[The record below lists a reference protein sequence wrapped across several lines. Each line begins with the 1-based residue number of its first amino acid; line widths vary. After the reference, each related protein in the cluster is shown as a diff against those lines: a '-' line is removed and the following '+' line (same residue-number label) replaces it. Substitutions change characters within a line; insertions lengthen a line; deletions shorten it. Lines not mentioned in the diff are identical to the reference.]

1 MSSKEKQSITTPKAW
16 SIIIVVA
23 LVLGFLFLQPFL
35 SLILLA
41 VLLAFFTFPI
51 YKKLLKKLKGREGL
65 AAFFTTCALA
75 LILIVPTF
83 IVFAVAATQ
92 ALNLVNSLGIS
103 DIVND
108 PSSIESDF
116 LDFVT
121 DINSLIEETVGISG
135 PINTDSLSSFV
146 NSTLPTLISG
156 VADSILSLAASIPA
170 FFMNLIIF
178 LFVYIGVLT
187 NAKELLKV
195 AGGLSPFDEEVTE
208 LYFKR
213 IGLMANGMLRGQ
225 FLIALMQ
232 GLATSIA
239 LAIVGLDNYFF
250 FFFIIFTFMSLIPLG
265 AGIITIP
272 MGIIAILLGYI
283 WQGLVILGNHF
294 IFVTNI
300 DNIRPR
306 FVPKEAQ
313 MQAALTILAA
323 FSGVAMFGLLGVI
336 YGPVIMII
344 LVTTI
349 ETYLKVKAGATSKTS

>member
-1 MSSKEKQSITTPKAW
+1 MSSKEKSSITTPKAW

-23 LVLGFLFLQPFL
+23 LVIGFLFLQPFL

-41 VLLAFFTFPI
+41 ILLAFFTYPI
-51 YKKLLKKLKGREGL
+51 YKKLLKKLNGREGL
-65 AAFFTTCALA
+65 AAFLTTCVLA
-75 LILIVPTF
+75 IILIVPTF
-83 IVFAVAATQ
+83 FIFAVAAAQ
-92 ALNLVNSLGIS
+92 AINLVDTL
-103 DIVND
+103 DINNIVSS
-108 PSSIESDF
+108 PSNLENEFLAFVENINKLIES
-116 LDFVT
+116 
-121 DINSLIEETVGISG
+121 TVGVSQPIS
-135 PINTDSLSSFV
+135 TESLSSFI
-146 NSTLPTLISG
+146 NDTLPSIVSAI
-156 VADSILSLAASIPA
+156 ADSILSLIASIPA

-195 AGGLSPFDEEVTE
+195 AQGLSPFDDDVTK

-213 IGLMANGMLRGQ
+213 VGLMANGMLKGQ

-232 GLATSIA
+232 GLATSIG
-239 LAIVGLDNYFF
+239 LAIVGLENYFF

-272 MGIIAILLGYI
+272 MGIIAILLGYV
-283 WQGLVILGNHF
+283 WQGVVILANHF
-294 IFVTNI
+294 VVVTNI

-349 ETYLKVKAGATSKTS
+349 ETYLKVKTGDAK

>member
-1 MSSKEKQSITTPKAW
+1 MSSKEKSSITTPKAW

-23 LVLGFLFLQPFL
+23 LVIGFLFLQPFL

-41 VLLAFFTFPI
+41 ILLAFFTYPI
-51 YKKLLKKLKGREGL
+51 YKKLLKKLNGREGL
-65 AAFFTTCALA
+65 AAFLTTCVLA
-75 LILIVPTF
+75 IILIVPTF
-83 IVFAVAATQ
+83 FIFAVAAAQ
-92 ALNLVNSLGIS
+92 AINLVDTL
-103 DIVND
+103 DINNIVSS
-108 PSSIESDF
+108 PSNLENEFLAFVENINKLIES
-116 LDFVT
+116 
-121 DINSLIEETVGISG
+121 TVGVSQPIS
-135 PINTDSLSSFV
+135 TESLSSFI
-146 NSTLPTLISG
+146 NDTLPSIVSAI
-156 VADSILSLAASIPA
+156 ADSILSLIASIPA

-195 AGGLSPFDEEVTE
+195 AQGLSPFDDDVTK

-213 IGLMANGMLRGQ
+213 VGLMANGMLKGQ

-232 GLATSIA
+232 GLATSIG
-239 LAIVGLDNYFF
+239 LAIVGLENYFF

-272 MGIIAILLGYI
+272 MGIIAILLGYV
-283 WQGLVILGNHF
+283 WQGVVILANHF
-294 IFVTNI
+294 VVVTNI

-336 YGPVIMII
+336 YGLVIMII

-349 ETYLKVKAGATSKTS
+349 ETYLKVKTGDAK